1 MPKPRPTDSN
11 HYRYIYDRPQK
22 NSTPC
27 TSRDRREAP
36 HTPTLLTHS
45 STHIPHTQVDD
56 TDASSSVLDFVLS
69 EIYRAGDEL
78 HILHVIPVPMPEVMT
93 GGFGAM
99 DSVITVDPDP
109 AVDLKH
115 IADAKEMLRTRFT
128 PTLVTKNVLYQ
139 TEIIHFPTD
148 TQSIGEAICARAKNL
163 NAFSIAMAKHARG
176 KINTFFFGSTS
187 RYVAEHATCPVI
199 IVS

>member
-1 MPKPRPTDSN
+1 
-11 HYRYIYDRPQK
+11 
-22 NSTPC
+22 
-27 TSRDRREAP
+27 
-36 HTPTLLTHS
+36 
-45 STHIPHTQVDD
+45 
-56 TDASSSVLDFVLS
+56 
-69 EIYRAGDEL
+69 
-78 HILHVIPVPMPEVMT
+78 MPEVIT

-163 NAFSIAMAKHARG
+163 NAFTIAMAKHARG
-176 KINTFFFGSTS
+176 NNNTFFFGSTS

>member
-1 MPKPRPTDSN
+1 MTGHRKILLPVRHGTGAE
-11 HYRYIYDRPQK
+11 R
-22 NSTPC
+22 
-27 TSRDRREAP
+27 P
-36 HTPTLLTHS
+36 HTPTSLTHS
-45 STHIPHTQVDD
+45 FHALIPSQVDD
-56 TDASSSVLDFVLS
+56 TDASVSVLEFVLT

-78 HILHVIPVPMPEVMT
+78 HILHVIPVPMPEVIT